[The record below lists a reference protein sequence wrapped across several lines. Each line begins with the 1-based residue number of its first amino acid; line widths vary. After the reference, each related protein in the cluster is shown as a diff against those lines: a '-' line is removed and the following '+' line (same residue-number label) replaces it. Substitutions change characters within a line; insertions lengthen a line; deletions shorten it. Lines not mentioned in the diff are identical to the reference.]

1 MRTECYL
8 QLILESVEGESV
20 EEESVEDGSVEG
32 GWIQGIVGRRGAGG

>member
-8 QLILESVEGESV
+8 QLILESVEG
-20 EEESVEDGSVEG
+20 ESVEDGSVEG